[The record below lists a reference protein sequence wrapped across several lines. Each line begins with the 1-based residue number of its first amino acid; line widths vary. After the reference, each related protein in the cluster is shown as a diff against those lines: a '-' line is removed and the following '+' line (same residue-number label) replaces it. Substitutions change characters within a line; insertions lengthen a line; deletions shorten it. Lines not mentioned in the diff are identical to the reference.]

1 MENNQLISFDG
12 QIIDMSKKE
21 IATMAETCVA
31 NAGAINTVKLA
42 AQLAKFQLFSSE
54 VEKHIKEELFNDL
67 RQNKDSKLTAFGIE
81 FSEME
86 AGVRYDYT
94 ETASWVALQDQIDHL
109 KEKQKEV
116 EAFCK
121 ALKTKASILDEETG
135 ELADFY
141 PPSKSSTTTIKKI
154 IK

>member
-1 MENNQLISFDG
+1 MDNNQLISFDG

-21 IATMAETCVA
+21 IVTMAETCVA
-31 NAGAINTVKLA
+31 NASLTNTVKLA
-42 AQLAKFQLFSSE
+42 SQLAKFQLFASE
-54 VEKHIKEELFNDL
+54 VEKHIKDELFIDL

-94 ETASWVALQDQIDHL
+94 ETENWVSLQDQIDHL

-135 ELADFY
+135 ELDDFY